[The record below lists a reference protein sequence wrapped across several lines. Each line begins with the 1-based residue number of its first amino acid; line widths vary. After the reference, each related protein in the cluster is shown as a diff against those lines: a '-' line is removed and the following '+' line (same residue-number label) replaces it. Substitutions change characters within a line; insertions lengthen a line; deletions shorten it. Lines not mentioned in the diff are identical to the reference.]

1 MIYGE
6 LQKVKV
12 FNLLVLNKI
21 KGDTMKIAIFEVEK
35 WEQEYISS
43 KVKEHDLVFS
53 DGELDEE
60 SVDKVSDADVVVNFI
75 ESKVNKKVISKFRKL
90 KAVITMS
97 TGYDHIDIKACKKRN
112 IAVYNVPRYGENTV
126 AEHAFALILALAKN
140 LYKSINLTK
149 LGKFSTEELQGIDLK
164 GKTIGIVG
172 MGSIGSHVARMAKGF
187 EMNVLAFNRS
197 KDKKL
202 AKRLGF
208 KYVKTLDEL
217 LKNSDIVTLHLPL
230 NKFTYHIINKKNI
243 LLMKPG
249 SFLINTAR
257 GDLVD
262 SAAII
267 LALDKGILKGAGLDV
282 LEEEELL
289 KEERQLYSKKFS
301 RQDFINLMEN
311 TELMKRDNVLIT
323 PHNAFNT
330 KNALQRI
337 LDTTI
342 KNIKSATTK
351 SKKKVVERVV

>member
-1 MIYGE
+1 
-6 LQKVKV
+6 
-12 FNLLVLNKI
+12 
-21 KGDTMKIAIFEVEK
+21 MKTYIFEQQDWEKDYLERNLKSSGIDVEF
-35 WEQEYISS
+35 Y
-43 KVKEHDLVFS
+43 
-53 DGELDEE
+53 DGELDEKNAE
-60 SVDKVSDADVVVNFI
+60 KFKYAEMIVVFI
-75 ESKVNKKVISKFRKL
+75 YSPINKKVLSKMPKL
-90 KAVITMS
+90 KYVVTAS
-97 TGYDHIDIKACKKRN
+97 TGYDHIDVNECKKKKV
-112 IAVYNVPRYGENTV
+112 AVYNVPHYGENTV

-172 MGSIGSHVARMAKGF
+172 MGSIGSHVCRMARGF

-197 KDKKL
+197 QDKKL

-217 LKNSDIVTLHLPL
+217 LKNSDIVSLHLPL
-230 NKFTYHIINKKNI
+230 NKFTYHILNKKNI

-267 LALDKGILKGAGLDV
+267 LALDRGILNGAGLDV

-301 RQDFINLMEN
+301 RQDFINLIEN
-311 TELMKRDNVLIT
+311 TELMKRENVLIT

-342 KNIKSATTK
+342 KNIIDSVKGN
-351 SKKKVVERVV
+351 KKGENRVV